1 VGIPKSRNRRYCDH
15 KIIASGI
22 MLGSAMDYADAVPLD
37 EQAYRSLRHALVEG
51 TFAPGDK
58 LSIRRVAAALGTSAM
73 PARTALRRLAS
84 EQALDLMPSGTAVV
98 PRLTR
103 AAFTEL
109 SAVRAELEPLALR
122 LAAPHMGAPLFGVL
136 ADLVAS
142 GHAALAAGDA
152 PAFLQADR
160 EFLFTIYRAAA
171 APMLLGIIEALW
183 LRRGPLFWEAR
194 WVLLSRRDVRERH
207 HEILQAL
214 RAGQA
219 EQASAE
225 LRSEIE
231 SASGFLLNQVPF
243 ADDGSSRGRLDALN
257 PVGGRTRA

>member
-1 VGIPKSRNRRYCDH
+1 
-15 KIIASGI
+15 
-22 MLGSAMDYADAVPLD
+22 MDCADALPLD

-58 LSIRRVAAALGTSAM
+58 LSIRRVASALGTSAM

-122 LAAPHMGAPLFGVL
+122 LAAPQLDAHLFGAL
-136 ADLVAS
+136 ADLVAT

-152 PAFLQADR
+152 PAFLAADR
-160 EFLFTIYRAAA
+160 HFLFTIYRAAA

-194 WVLLSRRDVRERH
+194 WVLLSRRNARERH
-207 HEILQAL
+207 QEILQAL
-214 RAGQA
+214 REGHSD
-219 EQASAE
+219 QASAE
-225 LRSEIE
+225 LRGEIE
-231 SASGFLLNQVPF
+231 SASAFLLSQMPF
-243 ADDGSSRGRLDALN
+243 ADDRPSKGRLDALN
-257 PVGGRTRA
+257 PVNGRREATPA

>member
-1 VGIPKSRNRRYCDH
+1 
-15 KIIASGI
+15 
-22 MLGSAMDYADAVPLD
+22 MDSIDDLPLD
-37 EQAYRSLRHALVEG
+37 EQAYRSLRRALVEG

-103 AAFTEL
+103 AAFKEL
-109 SAVRAELEPLALR
+109 TAVRAELEPLAAR
-122 LAAPHMGAPLFGVL
+122 LAAPRMDQALLGTL
-136 ADLVAS
+136 ADWVAA

-160 EFLFTIYRAAA
+160 HFLFGVYRAAD
-171 APMLLGIIEALW
+171 APMLLSIIEALW

-194 WVLLSRRDVRERH
+194 WVLLSRRDTRERH
-207 HEILQAL
+207 QEILQAL
-214 RAGQA
+214 RLGQV

-225 LRSEIE
+225 LRGEIE
-231 SASGFLLNQVPF
+231 SAAAFLLSQMPF
-243 ADDGSSRGRLDALN
+243 ADDLPSRRRLD
-257 PVGGRTRA
+257 PVQGRRDGTAG

>member
-1 VGIPKSRNRRYCDH
+1 
-15 KIIASGI
+15 
-22 MLGSAMDYADAVPLD
+22 MDSNDDLPL
-37 EQAYRSLRHALVEG
+37 EERAYRSLRRALVEG
-51 TFAPGDK
+51 IFAPGDK

-84 EQALDLMPSGTAVV
+84 EQALDLLPSGTAVV

-109 SAVRAELEPLALR
+109 TAVRAELEPLAAR
-122 LAAPHMGAPLFGVL
+122 LAAPRMDRAVLGVL
-136 ADLVAS
+136 AEQVAA

-160 EFLFTIYRAAA
+160 DFLFGIYRAAA
-171 APMLLGIIEALW
+171 APMLLSIIEALW

-194 WVLLSRRDVRERH
+194 WVLLGRRDTRERH
-207 HEILQAL
+207 QEILQAL
-214 RAGQA
+214 RAGEV

-225 LRSEIE
+225 LRDEIE
-231 SASGFLLNQVPF
+231 SASAFLLSQCAF
-243 ADDGSSRGRLDALN
+243 ADDAPVRGGLGAVQRL
-257 PVGGRTRA
+257 G

>member
-1 VGIPKSRNRRYCDH
+1 
-15 KIIASGI
+15 
-22 MLGSAMDYADAVPLD
+22 MDSSDALPLD
-37 EQAYRSLRHALVEG
+37 EQAYRSLRSALVEG
-51 TFAPGDK
+51 IFAPGDK

-109 SAVRAELEPLALR
+109 SAVRAELEPLAVR
-122 LAAPHMGAPLFGVL
+122 LATPQMDAALLGTL
-136 ADLVAS
+136 ATLVDT

-160 EFLFTIYRAAA
+160 GFLFAIYRAAA
-171 APMLLGIIEALW
+171 APMLLSIIEALW

-194 WVLLSRRDVRERH
+194 WVLLSRRDMRERH
-207 HEILQAL
+207 REILQAL
-214 RAGQA
+214 RDGQA
-219 EQASAE
+219 EQASTE
-225 LRSEIE
+225 LRGEIE
-231 SASGFLLNQVPF
+231 SASAFLLDQMPF
-243 ADDGSSRGRLDALN
+243 ADDMPSRGRLDALN
-257 PVGGRTRA
+257 PVGARREPTPA